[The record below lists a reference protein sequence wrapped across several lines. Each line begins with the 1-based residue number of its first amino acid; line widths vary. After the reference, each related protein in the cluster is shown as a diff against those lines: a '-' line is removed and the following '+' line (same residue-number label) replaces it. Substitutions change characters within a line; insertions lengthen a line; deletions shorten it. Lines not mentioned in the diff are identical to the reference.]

1 MSDSKT
7 NPITT
12 SDEPARIVSRDPTDR
27 RDAGADAGRRS
38 PPDPYGQNGMTG
50 SVPGDGA
57 TVDELVEGAR
67 RGDQA
72 AWTALVRRYC
82 PLIIAVIRAYR
93 LRDKDAED
101 VSQIVW
107 LRLIEHLER
116 IREPRAI
123 PKWIVTTARHEAQR
137 VVGTLRRIVP
147 VDPLAEAASQSQPNQ
162 AEVDADL
169 LLAEQQQ
176 ALRDG
181 LAELP
186 ATQRQMLLLLA
197 ADPPLS
203 YREISHRLGIPVGS
217 IGPLRARYLQRLRAT
232 SALHRFL
239 DADLIEGDIDNVERE
254 FLVPNDTWLR

>member
-1 MSDSKT
+1 
-7 NPITT
+7 
-12 SDEPARIVSRDPTDR
+12 VSG
-27 RDAGADAGRRS
+27 AGPQTYAPHG
-38 PPDPYGQNGMTG
+38 T
-50 SVPGDGA
+50 

-72 AWTALVRRYC
+72 AWNALVRRYC
-82 PLIIAVIRAYR
+82 PLVLAAIRAYR

-107 LRLIEHLER
+107 LRLIEHLGR
-116 IREPRAI
+116 IREPRAV

-137 VVGTLRRIVP
+137 VVRTLGRMVP
-147 VDPLAEAASQSQPNQ
+147 MDPLAAAASHSQPNE
-162 AEVDADL
+162 ADVDADML
-169 LLAEQQQ
+169 RAEQHQ

-186 ATQRQMLLLLA
+186 AVPRQMLLLLA

-203 YREISHRLGIPVGS
+203 YRQISHQLGIPVGS

-232 SALHRFL
+232 SALHHFL
-239 DADLIEGDIDNVERE
+239 DASAAASASR
-254 FLVPNDTWLR
+254 PC